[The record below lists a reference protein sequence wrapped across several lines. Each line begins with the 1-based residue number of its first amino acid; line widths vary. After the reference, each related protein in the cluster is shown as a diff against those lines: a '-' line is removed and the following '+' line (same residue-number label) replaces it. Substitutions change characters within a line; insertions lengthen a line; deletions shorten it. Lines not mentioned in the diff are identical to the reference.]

1 MRIGKVASGV
11 ILAAAATFLMAP
23 QLLADVREV
32 RLAVKGAT

>member
-1 MRIGKVASGV
+1 MRFGMRGTAVV
-11 ILAAAATFLMAP
+11 LAAVLMTS

>member
-1 MRIGKVASGV
+1 MRFGMRGI
-11 ILAAAATFLMAP
+11 AAVLVTVLMTS

>member
-1 MRIGKVASGV
+1 MRFGMRRFGV
-11 ILAAAATFLMAP
+11 MLAAALMTS